1 MPATSTSF
9 EPGNRAAVKHG
20 AFAPRVFGPIAEAM
34 RDGLLEQRPHLCT
47 YRAAVA
53 AWADAEAR
61 CQVLREHLEQ
71 HGMLDD
77 RGRPRPAV
85 ELLLRLERQADRAR
99 QRLGLDP
106 RSDAQLARET
116 AEATSSVADLDAVRA
131 AGREA
136 LRRAEGVEVV
146 EVEVGDA

>member
-1 MPATSTSF
+1 MTVTRTSF
-9 EPGNRAAVKHG
+9 RPGNRAAVTHG
-20 AFAPRVFGPIAEAM
+20 AFAPRVFGPIAEALTSA
-34 RDGLLEQRPHLCT
+34 LLEERPHLE
-47 YRAAVA
+47 RWPAAVV

-61 CQVLREHLEQ
+61 CEVLRGFLDE

-85 ELLLRLERQADRAR
+85 ELLLRFERQADRAR

-146 EVEVGDA
+146 GVEVGDA